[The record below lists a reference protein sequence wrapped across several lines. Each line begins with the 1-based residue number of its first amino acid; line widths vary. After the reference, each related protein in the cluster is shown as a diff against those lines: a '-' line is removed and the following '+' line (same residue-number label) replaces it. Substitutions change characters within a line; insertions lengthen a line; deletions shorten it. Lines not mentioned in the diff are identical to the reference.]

1 MLRWIVLLFL
11 LAQVPAQTAAAESV
25 VLGLSRDKVAITT
38 SFDGSEILI
47 FGAIK
52 RETEIPDGPPLEV
65 VVTVSG
71 PSSPVMVRRKENR
84 YGIWVNTDA
93 VEVDAAP
100 SFYAVATSGPLREVL
115 TAVEDLRHKVSI
127 PRAIRSVGA
136 PQNILDSKNFTEAL
150 IRIRTRARL
159 YQLLEETG
167 AVDEQTLFRT
177 SIRLPA
183 ALVEGDYATRIFLT
197 RGGKVISQFQTTI
210 DVDKVGLERW
220 LYDLSREQPLIYGL
234 MSLAIAIAAGWG
246 ASAAFSLLRN

>member
-159 YQLLEETG
+159 YQLLEETV

-234 MSLAIAIAAGWG
+234 MSIAAGWG